1 VSIDAT
7 LPSSLIDVTDQ
18 PTLPET
24 SDVVVVGAGLAGLA
38 AARILHEAGRSVV
51 VLEASDGVG
60 GRVRSDIVDGFILD
74 RGFQIL
80 LRAYPELDR
89 QFDIDALDLRSFDP
103 GALVRV
109 GEKLALLGDPLR
121 KPTTLPSSVLSP
133 VGSLYDKLRLLK
145 DRIRL
150 GRTDTPQLL
159 RQPDTST
166 REGLA
171 ARGYSDAMID
181 RFFRPFVGG
190 IQLDPTLSTSN
201 RMFDVVL
208 QQLFRADAVVPAKGM
223 GEIPAQLAAR
233 LPANTIHL
241 NTPVTAVGAGSV
253 TTGRGTIT
261 ATDVIVAVEGPAA
274 AELLGLPPVDSNPA
288 TCVWFAA
295 DTPPITKPLLVLD
308 GEGPAHNI
316 AIMSNV
322 APAYAPAGKALIGG
336 ACPGMLDPTPSRWSG
351 HNSATSGGP
360 RSTAGSISAPTPSR
374 TASRRSRR
382 RFPRNSGRR
391 WATDSTSAA
400 TTATPRRSKGPCTPA
415 VAAPKR
421 FSPADQVTRV
431 PPPGG
436 HYVGVRASH
445 DRATRHLAS

>member
-1 VSIDAT
+1 MI
-7 LPSSLIDVTDQ
+7 DQ

-133 VGSLYDKLRLLK
+133 VGSLFDKLRLLK
-145 DRIRL
+145 DRVRL

-181 RFFRPFVGG
+181 CFFRPFVGG

-233 LPANTIHL
+233 LPADAIHL
-241 NTPVTAVGAGSV
+241 NTPVTAVTAGSV
-253 TTGRGTIT
+253 TTGRGAIT

-274 AELLGLPPVDSNPA
+274 AGLLGLPPVDSNPA

-295 DTPPITKPLLVLD
+295 DNPPIIEPLLVLD
-308 GEGPAHNI
+308 GEGPARNI

-322 APAYAPAGKALIGG
+322 SPAYAPVGKALIGG
-336 ACPGMLDPTPSRWSG
+336 ACPGMLDPDAEPAVRAQLRDIWGVQVDRWIHLRTDAIPHGQPSQ
-351 HNSATSGGP
+351 P
-360 RSTAGSISAPTPSR
+360 PSFPPKQR
-374 TASRRSRR
+374 TALGDGLHVCGDHRDTSSIQGALY
-382 RFPRNSGRR
+382 SGRR
-391 WATDSTSAA
+391 CAETI
-400 TTATPRRSKGPCTPA
+400 
-415 VAAPKR
+415 
-421 FSPADQVTRV
+421 
-431 PPPGG
+431 
-436 HYVGVRASH
+436 
-445 DRATRHLAS
+445 LAG

>member
-1 VSIDAT
+1 M
-7 LPSSLIDVTDQ
+7 TDQ

-133 VGSLYDKLRLLK
+133 VGSLSDKLRLLK
-145 DRIRL
+145 DRVRL

-223 GEIPAQLAAR
+223 GEIPAQLAAL
-233 LPANTIHL
+233 LPDGAIHL
-241 NTPVTAVGAGSV
+241 NTLVTAVDAGSV
-253 TTGRGTIT
+253 TTGRSTIT

-274 AELLGLPPVDSNPA
+274 AELLGLPSVDSNPA

-295 DTPPITKPLLVLD
+295 DTPPITAPLLVLD
-308 GEGPAHNI
+308 GEGPALNI

-322 APAYAPAGKALIGG
+322 SPAYAPADKALIGG
-336 ACPGMLDPTPSRWSG
+336 ACPGMLDPDAEPAVRAQLRDIWGAQVDRWNHLRTDAIPHGQPSQ
-351 HNSATSGGP
+351 P
-360 RSTAGSISAPTPSR
+360 PSFPPKQR
-374 TASRRSRR
+374 TALGDGLHVCGDHRDTSSIQGALY
-382 RFPRNSGRR
+382 SGRR
-391 WATDSTSAA
+391 CAETI
-400 TTATPRRSKGPCTPA
+400 
-415 VAAPKR
+415 
-421 FSPADQVTRV
+421 
-431 PPPGG
+431 
-436 HYVGVRASH
+436 
-445 DRATRHLAS
+445 LAG

>member
-1 VSIDAT
+1 M
-7 LPSSLIDVTDQ
+7 IDVTDQ
-18 PTLPET
+18 STLPET
-24 SDVVVVGAGLAGLA
+24 SDAVVVGAGLAGLA

-60 GRVRSDIVDGFILD
+60 GRVRSDIADGFILD

-133 VGSLYDKLRLLK
+133 VGSPFDKLRLLK
-145 DRIRL
+145 DRVRL
-150 GRTDTPQLL
+150 GRTDTSQLL

-166 REGLA
+166 REGLT

-190 IQLDPTLSTSN
+190 IQLDPTLATSN

-208 QQLFRADAVVPAKGM
+208 QQLFRSDAVVPAKGM
-223 GEIPAQLAAR
+223 GEIPAQLASR
-233 LPANTIHL
+233 LPADAVYL
-241 NTPVTAVGAGSV
+241 NTPVTAVSAGSV

-274 AELLGLPPVDSNPA
+274 ADLLGLPPVDSNPA

-295 DTPPITKPLLVLD
+295 DTPPITEPLLVLD
-308 GEGPAHNI
+308 GEGPARNI

-322 APAYAPAGKALIGG
+322 SPAYAPAGKALIGG
-336 ACPGMLDPTPSRWSG
+336 ACPGMLDHDAEPAVRAQLRDIWGAQVDRWIHLRTDAIPHGQPSQ
-351 HNSATSGGP
+351 P
-360 RSTAGSISAPTPSR
+360 PSFPPKQR
-374 TASRRSRR
+374 TALGDGLHVCGDHRDTSSIQGALS
-382 RFPRNSGRR
+382 SGRR
-391 WATDSTSAA
+391 CAETIL
-400 TTATPRRSKGPCTPA
+400 
-415 VAAPKR
+415 
-421 FSPADQVTRV
+421 AD
-431 PPPGG
+431 
-436 HYVGVRASH
+436 
-445 DRATRHLAS
+445 

>member
-1 VSIDAT
+1 MIDQ
-7 LPSSLIDVTDQ
+7 SS
-18 PTLPET
+18 LPET

-133 VGSLYDKLRLLK
+133 VGSLFDKLRLLK
-145 DRIRL
+145 DRVRL
-150 GRTDTPQLL
+150 VRTDTTQLL

-166 REGLA
+166 REGLT

-190 IQLDPTLSTSN
+190 IQLDPTLATSN

-223 GEIPAQLAAR
+223 GEIPAQLASR
-233 LPANTIHL
+233 LPAEAIYL
-241 NTPVTAVGAGSV
+241 NTPVTAVSAGSA

-274 AELLGLPPVDSNPA
+274 AELLDLPPVDSNPT

-295 DTPPITKPLLVLD
+295 DSPPITEPLLVLD
-308 GEGPAHNI
+308 GEGPARNI

-322 APAYAPAGKALIGG
+322 SPAYAPAGKALIGG
-336 ACPGMLDPTPSRWSG
+336 ACPGMLDYDAEPAVRAQLRDIWGAQVDRWIHLRTDAIPHGQPSQ
-351 HNSATSGGP
+351 P
-360 RSTAGSISAPTPSR
+360 PSFPPKQR
-374 TASRRSRR
+374 TALGDGLHVCGDHRDTSSTQGALY
-382 RFPRNSGRR
+382 SGRR
-391 WATDSTSAA
+391 CAETI
-400 TTATPRRSKGPCTPA
+400 
-415 VAAPKR
+415 
-421 FSPADQVTRV
+421 
-431 PPPGG
+431 
-436 HYVGVRASH
+436 
-445 DRATRHLAS
+445 LAS

>member
-1 VSIDAT
+1 M
-7 LPSSLIDVTDQ
+7 TDQ
-18 PTLPET
+18 SPLPET
-24 SDVVVVGAGLAGLA
+24 VDVVVVGAGLAGLA

-60 GRVRSDIVDGFILD
+60 GRVRSDVVDGFILD

-89 QFDIDALDLRSFDP
+89 QFDIDGLDLRSFDP

-109 GEKLALLGDPLR
+109 GDDLELLGDPLR
-121 KPTTLPSSVLSP
+121 KPSTLPSSVFSP
-133 VGSLYDKLRLLK
+133 VGSLFDKLRLLK

-150 GRTDTPQLL
+150 SRTDTPQLL

-166 REGLA
+166 REGLQ

-223 GEIPAQLAAR
+223 GEISAQLASHLPTER
-233 LPANTIHL
+233 LHL
-241 NTPVTAVGAGSV
+241 GTPVTQVRPGSV
-253 TTGRGTIT
+253 TTDRGTV
-261 ATDVIVAVEGPAA
+261 AAADVIVAVEGPAA
-274 AELLGLPPVDSNPA
+274 ADLLDLPPVDSNPA

-295 DTPPITKPLLVLD
+295 DDPPITEPLLVLD
-308 GEGPAHNI
+308 GEGPARNI

-322 APAYAPAGKALIGG
+322 SPHYAPAGKALIGG
-336 ACPGMLDPTPSRWSG
+336 ACPGVLDPDAEPAVRAQLRDIWGDQVDGWIHLRTDAIPHGQPAQPPSFSPKQR
-351 HNSATSGGP
+351 TSLGDGLHVCGDH
-360 RSTAGSISAPTPSR
+360 RDTSSIQGALY
-374 TASRRSRR
+374 
-382 RFPRNSGRR
+382 SGRR
-391 WATDSTSAA
+391 
-400 TTATPRRSKGPCTPA
+400 C
-415 VAAPKR
+415 
-421 FSPADQVTRV
+421 
-431 PPPGG
+431 
-436 HYVGVRASH
+436 
-445 DRATRHLAS
+445 

>member
-1 VSIDAT
+1 MSIDAT

-51 VLEASDGVG
+51 VVEASDGVG

-133 VGSLYDKLRLLK
+133 VGSLFDKLRLLK

-295 DTPPITKPLLVLD
+295 DTPPITEPLLVLD
-308 GEGPAHNI
+308 GEGPARNI

-336 ACPGMLDPTPSRWSG
+336 ACPGMLDPDAEPVVRAQLRDIWGAQVDRWIHLRTDAIPHGQPSQ
-351 HNSATSGGP
+351 P
-360 RSTAGSISAPTPSR
+360 PSFPPKQR
-374 TASRRSRR
+374 TALGDGLHVCGDHRDTSSIQGALY
-382 RFPRNSGRR
+382 SGRR
-391 WATDSTSAA
+391 CAETI
-400 TTATPRRSKGPCTPA
+400 
-415 VAAPKR
+415 
-421 FSPADQVTRV
+421 
-431 PPPGG
+431 
-436 HYVGVRASH
+436 
-445 DRATRHLAS
+445 LAG

>member
-1 VSIDAT
+1 M
-7 LPSSLIDVTDQ
+7 TDQ

-38 AARILHEAGRSVV
+38 AARILHEVGRSVV

-133 VGSLYDKLRLLK
+133 VGSLFDKLRLLK
-145 DRIRL
+145 DRVRL

-181 RFFRPFVGG
+181 CFFRPFVGG

-233 LPANTIHL
+233 LPADAIHL
-241 NTPVTAVGAGSV
+241 NTPVTAVSAGSV

-274 AELLGLPPVDSNPA
+274 AGLLGLPPVDSNPA

-295 DTPPITKPLLVLD
+295 DTPPITEPLLVLD
-308 GEGPAHNI
+308 GEGPARNI

-322 APAYAPAGKALIGG
+322 SPAYAPAGKALIGG
-336 ACPGMLDPTPSRWSG
+336 ACPGMFDPDAEPAVRAQLRDIWGVQVDRWIHLRTDAIPHGQPSQ
-351 HNSATSGGP
+351 P
-360 RSTAGSISAPTPSR
+360 PSFPPKQR
-374 TASRRSRR
+374 TALGDGLHVCGDHRDTSSIQGALY
-382 RFPRNSGRR
+382 SGRR
-391 WATDSTSAA
+391 CAETI
-400 TTATPRRSKGPCTPA
+400 
-415 VAAPKR
+415 
-421 FSPADQVTRV
+421 
-431 PPPGG
+431 
-436 HYVGVRASH
+436 
-445 DRATRHLAS
+445 LAG